1 MIININGNPNAG
13 RDMNITEK
21 NVVKDNLINIYKNYL
36 PLSTDSPKSDVGKV
50 IGDIKYR
57 INESD
62 IDPKRKTDLN
72 THLDGAI
79 ESLNDENI
87 DKKSIAENI
96 KKTNE
101 ILKEAKVTGETL
113 KDVVSLIENVVKWL
127 GPYAKLIGLI

>member
-13 RDMNITEK
+13 RDMNITEG

-79 ESLNDENI
+79 ESLKDENI